1 MANNKI
7 ITLEPSDPGYPW
19 IFRAMG
25 KEMPQKIWVQG
36 DVGLLKHPRLVAVA
50 AARTDDQNDFARMY
64 DVGFN
69 CVAYD
74 YVMVGLVAEIA
85 LLRGAT
91 LRGNKCIVLLASGLN
106 RIGSM
111 MKRYLCEY
119 ILSNGGLLLSVQPPE
134 GKSSPSHT
142 KACIRLQVALANPI
156 IVIQHTPSS
165 NTRYAMKI
173 ARKFGK
179 RLFTCGSNDGP
190 ACQSLLTGGGA
201 DDIFDATAP
210 LTAENERRLLQLEE
224 EWQRMQAEERAK
236 EMEEWARH
244 PAREG
249 MSYAFRAAN
258 GIDWDRPEA
267 ANDTR
272 DKSADTEDRSEEAF
286 EKEMEAVYQ
295 EYKLWCRHGMSKD
308 DWSAFQNLV
317 YRREMAAWQ
326 TFVFNGGLGSD
337 FDGEFI
343 FPILQFKIDRMADYW
358 RHFSHCMNGDY
369 VLSRLE
375 LASRLLQIIIK
386 EGNEGEDMERLPA
399 RVNLR
404 NKERFKVRHHGGGFY
419 LGEEQEVRFN
429 KAFCILFRLLQDNI
443 LCWWD

>member
-7 ITLEPSDPGYPW
+7 ITLEPSDPSYPW

-25 KEMPQKIWVQG
+25 KDMPQKIWVQG

-64 DVGFN
+64 DMGFN

-74 YVMVGLVAEIA
+74 YVMVGLVADIA
-85 LLRGAT
+85 LFRGAT
-91 LRGNKCIVLLASGLN
+91 LRGNKCIALLASGLN

-111 MKRYLCEY
+111 TKQYLCED
-119 ILSNGGLLLSVQPPE
+119 ILSHGGLLLSVQPPE
-134 GKSSPSHT
+134 GKASPSHT

-156 IVIQHTPSS
+156 IVIQHTPTN

-179 RLFTCGSNDGP
+179 RLFICGSNDGP

-210 LTAENERRLLQLEE
+210 MTAENERRLLQLEE

-258 GIDWDRPEA
+258 DIDWDRPEA

-272 DKSADTEDRSEEAF
+272 DKSADTNDRSEEAL
-286 EKEMEAVYQ
+286 EKEMEAEYQ

-308 DWSAFQNLV
+308 DWSAFQHLV
-317 YRREMAAWQ
+317 YRRKMAAWQ
-326 TFVFNGGLGSD
+326 TFVFSGGLGED
-337 FDGEFI
+337 FDWEFI
-343 FPILQFKIDRMADYW
+343 FPILQFKIDRWPITGAT
-358 RHFSHCMNGDY
+358 
-369 VLSRLE
+369 SRT
-375 LASRLLQIIIK
+375 A
-386 EGNEGEDMERLPA
+386 
-399 RVNLR
+399 
-404 NKERFKVRHHGGGFY
+404 
-419 LGEEQEVRFN
+419 
-429 KAFCILFRLLQDNI
+429 
-443 LCWWD
+443 